1 MMTGLVVLKMVLMP
15 SRHFFASR
23 ANSGPRWSMIG
34 VSIARRT
41 RSGSGEGPGMWRKC
55 RPTVREE
62 FLAIGSPLLKRQL
75 LGGYR
80 GLATGAVRSGAA
92 LVALN
97 YECNIAVKRFSAR
110 QTSPYA

>member
-23 ANSGPRWSMIG
+23 ANSGPRWSMMG
-34 VSIARRT
+34 VSIARRM

-55 RPTVREE
+55 RPTGREE
-62 FLAIGSPLLKRQL
+62 FLAIGSLLLSGSFYKDFVVWPRA
-75 LGGYR
+75 R
-80 GLATGAVRSGAA
+80 PNRGAA

-97 YECNIAVKRFSAR
+97 YECNIVVKQFSAR
-110 QTSPYA
+110 HDGPSA